1 MFKFLA
7 GLPAILGLAGF
18 FAYIWAGQSRIGGE
32 IMKQIVAK
40 LRTAPNL
47 DVGQYTT
54 LTPARIGKLI
64 ASDSRVRE
72 VVNEQD
78 QKLLRLLIILQH
90 LLTVI
95 VLLACAGLVAL
106 SIWLI
111 SRPEPLSLSALA
123 PQAVAPDAKGA
134 LVDLDPIVVPWT
146 STGKD
151 EQVSVFLENVD
162 TGRRTQKKTVSSN
175 VRSVRFEAPEVLE
188 VATSRDFHRAN
199 RIRSVIEWSSNSSI
213 SESKDLLVGI
223 EIDLLLN
230 GRLVTP
236 NGRQRTIDTMFAT
249 IDQSTEHLPQDYCFS
264 TDFVARSKT
273 GPPLVI
279 PLHSCNN
286 DGEVRIPGLTQVD
299 WNRPAGLVYGGPD
312 DPRIIRTHVSGKP

>member
-7 GLPAILGLAGF
+7 GLPGVLGVAGF

-32 IMKQIVAK
+32 ILKQIVTK

-54 LTPARIGKLI
+54 LTPAKIGKLI
-64 ASDSRVRE
+64 ESDSRVRE

-90 LLTVI
+90 VLTVV

-111 SRPEPLSLSALA
+111 SRPEPLSVSALA
-123 PQAVAPDAKGA
+123 PQAVAPDAKGV
-134 LVDLDPIVVPWT
+134 LVDLDPIVVQWT

-151 EQVSVFLENVD
+151 EPVSVFLENVD
-162 TGRRTQKKTVSSN
+162 GGRRTQKKTVSSN
-175 VRSVRFEAPEVLE
+175 VRSVRFEPSEVFE
-188 VATSRDFHRAN
+188 AASSRGFGTN
-199 RIRSVIEWSSNSSI
+199 RIRSVIEWSANTSV

-236 NGRQRTIDTMFAT
+236 HGKQRTIHTLFAT
-249 IDQSTEHLPQDYCFS
+249 IDQSTEHLPQDYCFNV
-264 TDFVARSKT
+264 DLVARSND
-273 GPPLVI
+273 GPPLII
-279 PLHSCNN
+279 PLHSCNR
-286 DGEVRIPGLTQVD
+286 DGEVQIPALKQVN
-299 WNRPAGLVYGGPD
+299 WSRPVELVYGGPD
-312 DPRIIRTHVSGKP
+312 DPRIVRTRVSGEP